1 MIAGHPES
9 FGIEAELLEIHG
21 KWTYGRLRFWVGGVE
36 VGDFDNTSDL
46 ATSARWGRTFL
57 AASSSRTRP
66 DLDRM
71 SPEDVYQL
79 LYGRFIREVRRVGA
93 APAASPAEIWDRDPY
108 LLDDVGESAVRDH
121 VAILVVRRGDDQDR
135 IIVRSFARRETSEV
149 VLPAGACDATIET
162 YCAWAEGLSASS
174 DATRT

>member
-1 MIAGHPES
+1 TARTQTVRSTATRTPGMAPLTSVARAHRRTVSETSPSTQRLVWKESDMIAGHPES

-36 VGDFDNTSDL
+36 VGDFDDTSDL

-57 AASSSRTRP
+57 AASSRRTRP

-71 SPEDVYQL
+71 LPKDVYQL

-93 APAASPAEIWDRDPY
+93 TP
-108 LLDDVGESAVRDH
+108 
-121 VAILVVRRGDDQDR
+121 
-135 IIVRSFARRETSEV
+135 
-149 VLPAGACDATIET
+149 
-162 YCAWAEGLSASS
+162 
-174 DATRT
+174 